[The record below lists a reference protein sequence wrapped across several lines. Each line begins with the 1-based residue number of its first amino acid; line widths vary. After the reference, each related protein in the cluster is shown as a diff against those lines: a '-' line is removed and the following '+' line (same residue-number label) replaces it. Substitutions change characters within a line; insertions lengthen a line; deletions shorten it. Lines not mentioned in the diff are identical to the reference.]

1 MYAADLLSQ
10 LGSITVLLFPLVVH
24 LFCGADRVF
33 YARLPKF
40 FVLNASPARITC
52 KSRGG
57 CGPSVGHETNDPAE
71 SLHTMRQSRVSPSR
85 RIKRRDAVRVH

>member
-24 LFCGADRVF
+24 FFSGADRVF

-57 CGPSVGHETNDPAE
+57 
-71 SLHTMRQSRVSPSR
+71 
-85 RIKRRDAVRVH
+85 

>member
-24 LFCGADRVF
+24 FFSGADRVF

-40 FVLNASPARITC
+40 FVSLECVAR
-52 KSRGG
+52 
-57 CGPSVGHETNDPAE
+57 PYY
-71 SLHTMRQSRVSPSR
+71 L
-85 RIKRRDAVRVH
+85 